1 MVRGRKI
8 RINNTDNE
16 QHEIESKHL
25 SKHRFYSS
33 YCYVRS
39 PYVAKKPEQRYIM
52 LY

>member
-1 MVRGRKI
+1 M
-8 RINNTDNE
+8 NNMKLKVN
-16 QHEIESKHL
+16 I
-25 SKHRFYSS
+25 YSS